1 MILLKPAAVTTPV
14 PTGTE
19 RAVAEES
26 AGAPHRNSDPSGA
39 ESTRDEVDHER
50 RRARIAAAKEAYRR
64 TVRNESGQSAGGAN
78 DERLL
83 ADRPPHWAPKSR

>member
-1 MILLKPAAVTTPV
+1 MILLKPAAVATLV
-14 PTGTE
+14 LTGAE
-19 RAVAEES
+19 CAVAEES
-26 AGAPHRNSDPSGA
+26 AGARHRNSEPSGA
-39 ESTRDEVDHER
+39 ESTRNEVDRER